1 MKRVIYFLL
10 IVTSFSVYSQ
20 ATIWEENFEAST
32 IPSDWTTWD
41 GGGGEGTTDWTFG
54 TGEFPWTDYDS
65 WDLDNNAAIFSDYT
79 PDEESHNIRI
89 LARTGAGTDASNFT
103 NLKLK
108 FQCSLRTSGTYG
120 NGKLYILVRD
130 EGSNTWRYIASY
142 TDDIMSAEIQL
153 DLEAF
158 MQTYTG
164 IDRSNL
170 KVGFMYDDLGNGI
183 TYGAGIG
190 WVKITGDPPQNDTC
204 SNATEVWLPYE
215 LLSSSSLWGATNNNG
230 GVDACEENHT
240 DGIWY
245 TFTAN
250 HSWNVNISL
259 FPLPSSSVEVY
270 SGSCNSLTCV
280 PVDFDPNG
288 DYYQADYYFD
298 AVAGTQYWINISVL
312 GITDYSDFD
321 DSFSIFIRYTPPD
334 NDYCGRAYNVDL
346 PYSRTQSLNG
356 TTNGSGF
363 ITTCAPG
370 MNDGVWYKY
379 YANLDGDVILEA
391 QASQVDLEIGFY
403 VSNDGNS
410 CSDLSCVDNE
420 DSLGFG
426 EEEVLSAHVTQG
438 NWYFINIGYFSY
450 TSDFEEE
457 GDMTFNM
464 YYQLPENDICS
475 SSVELTCN
483 SSVQGTTAGA
493 ENDIINMC
501 NIEQTD
507 VGVWYHFTSEYGG
520 LVSVAISDTSN
531 GSHSENLSTFT
542 GECGD
547 VECQFNYEDNN
558 PYIEFET
565 QIGTD
570 YYFYVST
577 EPEYVTNFTLTIN
590 CIAPANDEAT
600 GAYDIDVNPIGAT
613 CTNPTTVWNA
623 NGVTDSSPINGTP
636 DCANYAGGDSWYK
649 FIAPTS
655 GGIKINRPNAG
666 DWGALGYAIYDSTT
680 GTSPLVCNYI
690 TQSSTEST
698 PYTGLIAGNYYWLRV
713 WEWNNNDYGSVGICL
728 EEVDT
733 LGFDDLSNFGFSFAP
748 NPVEDKLQLK
758 ADQKIKQISIYSILG
773 QKVFDRSF
781 DDSQMT
787 LDISNLK
794 QGTYFV
800 KVQIAEKTGIFK
812 IIKQ

>member
-1 MKRVIYFLL
+1 
-10 IVTSFSVYSQ
+10 
-20 ATIWEENFEAST
+20 
-32 IPSDWTTWD
+32 
-41 GGGGEGTTDWTFG
+41 
-54 TGEFPWTDYDS
+54 
-65 WDLDNNAAIFSDYT
+65 
-79 PDEESHNIRI
+79 
-89 LARTGAGTDASNFT
+89 
-103 NLKLK
+103 
-108 FQCSLRTSGTYG
+108 
-120 NGKLYILVRD
+120 
-130 EGSNTWRYIASY
+130 
-142 TDDIMSAEIQL
+142 
-153 DLEAF
+153 
-158 MQTYTG
+158 
-164 IDRSNL
+164 
-170 KVGFMYDDLGNGI
+170 
-183 TYGAGIG
+183 
-190 WVKITGDPPQNDTC
+190 
-204 SNATEVWLPYE
+204 
-215 LLSSSSLWGATNNNG
+215 
-230 GVDACEENHT
+230 
-240 DGIWY
+240 
-245 TFTAN
+245 
-250 HSWNVNISL
+250 
-259 FPLPSSSVEVY
+259 
-270 SGSCNSLTCV
+270 
-280 PVDFDPNG
+280 
-288 DYYQADYYFD
+288 
-298 AVAGTQYWINISVL
+298 
-312 GITDYSDFD
+312 
-321 DSFSIFIRYTPPD
+321 
-334 NDYCGRAYNVDL
+334 
-346 PYSRTQSLNG
+346 
-356 TTNGSGF
+356 
-363 ITTCAPG
+363 